1 VPFAGRSRARL
12 RICLVLVAAAV
23 AIACSPAPVRADEGR
38 ITVSGNATLAI
49 PNDLARFTF
58 GVSTRRSTSSAALS
72 ATAVRLRSVIA
83 RLGQMGIAPA
93 DITTGTIS
101 LERVTRPG
109 GEPGNLG
116 YVATGTVQV
125 TVRDVKRAGEVATG
139 AVAAGATSVTGPFFS
154 AADPGE
160 TARRA
165 LTAAFVDAQ
174 VKAQRLA
181 DAAGVELGA
190 PVSIRE
196 GTSVTPQPAEQEVAA
211 GPEGRRPTPPPVRPG
226 TSTVSASVTV
236 EFATS

>member
-1 VPFAGRSRARL
+1 MALSA
-12 RICLVLVAAAV
+12 IAMAV
-23 AIACSPAPVRADEGR
+23 AEAPAQANADEGT
-38 ITVSGNATLAI
+38 ITVSGGATLAI

-83 RLGQMGIAPA
+83 RLAQMGIAPA

-109 GEPGNLG
+109 GEPRILG
-116 YVATGTVQV
+116 YVATGSVQV
-125 TVRDVKRAGEVATG
+125 TVREVGRAGQVATG
-139 AVAAGATSVTGPFFS
+139 AVAAGATSVSGPFFS

-160 TARRA
+160 TARQA
-165 LTAAFVDAQ
+165 LTAAFADAQ

-181 DAAGVELGA
+181 DAAGVELG
-190 PVSIRE
+190 PPISIRE
-196 GTSVTPQPAEQEVAA
+196 GTSVSPEPQEVGAEERD
-211 GPEGRRPTPPPVRPG
+211 GGRRPTPPPVRPG

>member
-1 VPFAGRSRARL
+1 MRVRSFLAVAA
-12 RICLVLVAAAV
+12 IPMTVAAA
-23 AIACSPAPVRADEGR
+23 PAPAHADEGR

-58 GVSTRRSTSSAALS
+58 GASVRRSTSSAALS

-83 RLGQMGIAPA
+83 RMGQMGIAPA

-101 LERVTRPG
+101 VDRVTRPLR
-109 GEPGNLG
+109 PGSQVEVIE
-116 YVATGTVQV
+116 YVASGSVRV
-125 TVRDVKRAGEVATG
+125 VVRDVGRAGQVATA
-139 AVAAGATSVTGPFFS
+139 AVAAGATSVSGPFFS
-154 AADPGE
+154 ASDPGE

-181 DAAGVELGA
+181 DAAGVQLGA

-196 GTSVTPQPAEQEVAA
+196 GTTVTPETLAEEQAA
-211 GPEGRRPTPPPVRPG
+211 APEGGRPRTPPPTRPG